1 MSDIKIM
8 CSYDKLVDPY
18 ELIENPK
25 NPNRHPD
32 KQIEILAKLIK
43 SQGFRRPIVV
53 SNRSGFVTVGHG
65 RLLAAKYLEMETV
78 PVDYQDYES
87 EAKEWADMVADNKV
101 AEFAEF
107 DNSVLSDMLQDLD
120 DFDEELFG
128 MAQDDIDKI
137 MGRVERAVQQNNTQE
152 IDIGKFDDEKF
163 EHTCPRCGFKF

>member
-8 CSYDKLVDPY
+8 CSYGKLVDPY

-25 NPNRHPD
+25 NPNRHPE

-128 MAQDDIDKI
+128 KI
-137 MGRVERAVQQNNTQE
+137 GRASCRERV
-152 IDIGKFDDEKF
+152 
-163 EHTCPRCGFKF
+163 

>member
-1 MSDIKIM
+1 M
-8 CSYDKLVDPY
+8 
-18 ELIENPK
+18 
-25 NPNRHPD
+25 
-32 KQIEILAKLIK
+32 
-43 SQGFRRPIVV
+43 V

-137 MGRVERAVQQNNTQE
+137 MGRVERAVQQNNTHE